1 MVVPALLRT
10 WAIRPHDAAAL
21 RGYHARVSLAPSTQA
36 SDRIW
41 KSTRDRKVTAALGR
55 LPEAPADLELLRVSC
70 EVAQAALRPLLES
83 RRQAE
88 AVLGAARARPD
99 PAKSVRRRSLFGD
112 TPERATEAVVV
123 DLWNQLARHKARWVI
138 VFEAVEQA
146 DEATLTALTAVV
158 RRPGWLRL
166 PLLLIFHDEPQGA
179 AAELLAAVRA
189 VDADAV
195 VQGGEAPA
203 SESGEFDWKVLPPE
217 VVRVL
222 RAGALIGAGFDT
234 RTVAELLGIEPL
246 EVLEQLQH
254 AIDLGVPVEDRGEG
268 RFSLPHA
275 ALTALSSSLLASLAQ
290 AWHRQLGRLLG
301 ARAARDVVMPPPP
314 PPPRATMSALR
325 EGRGSDARVTDIID
339 LSTEVTDLAEET
351 GKSTASLKK
360 PPPVRRR
367 TMFAAPAAAPP
378 APTAR
383 TVTTELDD
391 PVVDELRAA
400 EHMRLAGDL
409 DAAAG
414 HMCEAARRTAEMGAP
429 QAATQHALAALELLA
444 TLPGSAPRRQL
455 RVQALLEL
463 GRVQWQSAGYEFGF
477 TLAQARAT
485 LDAARAEL
493 DDEAPLELAVELAQ
507 ATAGVHFDLGDP
519 DSLRRA
525 RVELESASEMSR
537 AAGDLTGAACL
548 LNDQA
553 AVQMRMGDSAGAV
566 RLLRESREFFEARGV
581 DDPIALREL
590 AETDHLFARLPLSV
604 RMHMGQEEAGYVMG
618 LDFALAAERTYKAL
632 DDVRELARVWE
643 TMGRLELK
651 RCRVQQARER
661 LEAAVA
667 AQTRIGDLMGLA
679 TTTEVLSQVLA
690 WCGRNAEAVKLLR
703 DSVVFNRDKG
713 SPLGLMFD
721 RGAFT
726 ALSSRLASLPAHADG
741 LREVEVLLTAGER
754 ELGAL
759 PQPNEADIAMVP

>member
-1 MVVPALLRT
+1 
-10 WAIRPHDAAAL
+10 
-21 RGYHARVSLAPSTQA
+21 
-36 SDRIW
+36 
-41 KSTRDRKVTAALGR
+41 
-55 LPEAPADLELLRVSC
+55 
-70 EVAQAALRPLLES
+70 
-83 RRQAE
+83 
-88 AVLGAARARPD
+88 
-99 PAKSVRRRSLFGD
+99 
-112 TPERATEAVVV
+112 
-123 DLWNQLARHKARWVI
+123 
-138 VFEAVEQA
+138 
-146 DEATLTALTAVV
+146 
-158 RRPGWLRL
+158 
-166 PLLLIFHDEPQGA
+166 
-179 AAELLAAVRA
+179 
-189 VDADAV
+189 

-203 SESGEFDWKVLPPE
+203 SETREFDWRVLPSE

-246 EVLEQLQH
+246 EVLEQLQY

-301 ARAARDVVMPPPP
+301 ARAARDAVMPPPP

-325 EGRGSDARVTDIID
+325 EGRASDARVTDIID

-351 GKSTASLKK
+351 GTTSAVAPATPKK

-367 TMFAAPAAAPP
+367 TMFAAPAAVAP
-378 APTAR
+378 APTQ

-414 HMCEAARRTAEMGAP
+414 HMCVAARRTAEMGAP
-429 QAATQHALAALELLA
+429 QAATQHAQAALALLA
-444 TLPGSAPRRQL
+444 TLPGSPPRRQL

-485 LDAARAEL
+485 LEAARGEL

-525 RVELESASEMSR
+525 RAELESASQMSR

-581 DDPIALREL
+581 DDPVALREL
-590 AETDHLFARLPLSV
+590 AETDHLFARLPLQV

-690 WCGRNAEAVKLLR
+690 WCGRNAEAVRLLR

-726 ALSSRLASLPAHADG
+726 ALASRLASLPAHAEG

-759 PQPNEADIAMVP
+759 PQPNEADIAMAP